1 MSWQRLGTEEHDSPA
16 PGHWQEE
23 KAANRGSECVSY
35 LATCAFLVVLKL
47 HEPWLGGCTGEM
59 CEMCSISMWH
69 QLHRSIRVA
78 TVAVPDFKTL

>member
-1 MSWQRLGTEEHDSPA
+1 M
-16 PGHWQEE
+16 
-23 KAANRGSECVSY
+23 SY
-35 LATCAFLVVLKL
+35 LATCTFLVVLKL